1 MRWPGVSLGSLPP
14 PPAGACEFSSLGAA
28 DGRNRDLFPLP
39 TDYFTSSSAS
49 QSSVCRAV
57 RRRLVKANYVN
68 QWSNECAAALN
79 EVQSGRHT
87 QNFNLSPSSAQVSCL
102 DRIRSDVSALG
113 PPPEDMDGRGA
124 LSELLAHH
132 SYTHESAIVAPIEVC
147 KLSLPPVGHRPV
159 PLDTLL
165 GDHAIVVL
173 DRLRRKL

>member
-1 MRWPGVSLGSLPP
+1 MRWPGVHPGSSPL

-57 RRRLVKANYVN
+57 RRRLSKASYVN

-87 QNFNLSPSSAQVSCL
+87 NLLHLPRL
-102 DRIRSDVSALG
+102 LRRSHALT
-113 PPPEDMDGRGA
+113 A
-124 LSELLAHH
+124 F
-132 SYTHESAIVAPIEVC
+132 
-147 KLSLPPVGHRPV
+147 
-159 PLDTLL
+159 
-165 GDHAIVVL
+165 VL
-173 DRLRRKL
+173 MCPRWDRLRKTWTAVEPLVSS